1 MKTDKQKIN
10 TDNEDQEIK
19 DAFECLK
26 SEIVAPKALLENILE
41 ESDSYKDVLPTVSR
55 VWMMP
60 RFFVPIGFAVF
71 MIIAGTSYKNLTT
84 IVPVSYVDSYK
95 LAENSLRNEISAEE
109 AKLYSDEEPDFLSE
123 DEIII
128 LSLSNEI

>member
-1 MKTDKQKIN
+1 MKTDKQKFNI
-10 TDNEDQEIK
+10 DNEDQEIK
-19 DAFECLK
+19 DAFEYLK
-26 SEIVAPKALLENILE
+26 SEIVAPKALLENILV

-71 MIIAGTSYKNLTT
+71 MILAGTGYKNLTT

-95 LAENSLRNEISAEE
+95 LAEESLRNEISAEE
-109 AKLYSDEEPDFLSE
+109 AKLYVNEEPDFLNE
-123 DEIII
+123 DEITI